1 VGAALTE
8 RLRWFT
14 WRRQRLGRAAAS
26 VDEALRDVIAVY
38 SSHPSAPITLLARTG
53 SFTAEA
59 FTELDR
65 ERALRLPGRSV
76 FLMPK
81 ETAHLVFRAVPEPAA
96 RRAYVLKYFD
106 LSAADYEKRKKRV
119 VATARKEPVAPD
131 ELRRVTGVE
140 KGSMLVSLMCRD
152 GVLRR
157 VGSESLRSNS
167 LRYVPARIQQADP
180 DEALAWLAREY
191 LRAFGPARPKD
202 FQWWTGAPPKRAAA
216 ALAEVE
222 TVELDGGLLLRA
234 EDAKEF
240 ESVEPPPAGT
250 IDVIPKW
257 DALTMGYEAGGRAR
271 FVSPRHQDRA
281 YDFRGDGIGL
291 VLLDGQ
297 AIGAWTSRFTGK
309 HMEVTADWFRK
320 PPKKV
325 LDAVRERFDEIA
337 KLLGASGLKLG

>member
-26 VDEALRDVIAVY
+26 VDEALRDVIAVC
-38 SSHPSAPITLLARTG
+38 SHPSAPLTLLARTG
-53 SFTAEA
+53 SFSAEA

-257 DALTMGYEAGGRAR
+257 DAL
-271 FVSPRHQDRA
+271 
-281 YDFRGDGIGL
+281 
-291 VLLDGQ
+291 
-297 AIGAWTSRFTGK
+297 
-309 HMEVTADWFRK
+309 FRK